1 MSQVKQISPRVRVE
15 PGPVRRTAVA
25 SEELL
30 ADEATAKHYQVG
42 RRDAAGEPIELGKE
56 MTYLDYRGARVFKV
70 YLLSEAGDGER
81 YVWQSEHPQFEDAV
95 VAATKLAAQ
104 EGDL

>member
-1 MSQVKQISPRVRVE
+1 MSYKQISPRVRVE

-25 SEELL
+25 TEELL
-30 ADEATAKHYQVG
+30 ADTATAKHYEVG

-56 MTYLDYRGARVFKV
+56 MTYLDYKGPRVFKV
-70 YLLSEAGDGER
+70 YLLMEAGDGER
-81 YVWQSEHPQFEDAV
+81 YIWQSEHEAYEDAIL
-95 VAATKLAAQ
+95 AATKLAAQ